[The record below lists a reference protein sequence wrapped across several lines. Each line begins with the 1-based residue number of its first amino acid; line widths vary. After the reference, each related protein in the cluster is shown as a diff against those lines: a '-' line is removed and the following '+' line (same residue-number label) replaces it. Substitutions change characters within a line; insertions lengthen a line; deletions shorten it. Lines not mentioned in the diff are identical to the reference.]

1 MYATFTV
8 PGEPQGKA
16 RARTLKS
23 GRSYT
28 PKKTAEY
35 EARIRRCYAEQVGRP
50 IVPPDEKRPV
60 YMQVLAVFP
69 IPVSYSKKR
78 RAAAEGQTVFPTKRP
93 DADNIAKAVC
103 DALNGTAYGDDAQI
117 VRLQVKKVYGEP
129 HLMVLIGEEEHDGTG
144 EENADQ
150 QREDGLGDAAGGV

>member
-1 MYATFTV
+1 MFWYGKKSIMYSSSL
-8 PGEPQGKA
+8 PE
-16 RARTLKS
+16 
-23 GRSYT
+23 SYIFYSAFSFILSLALT
-28 PKKTAEY
+28 
-35 EARIRRCYAEQVGRP
+35 
-50 IVPPDEKRPV
+50 
-60 YMQVLAVFP
+60 AVFP

-78 RAAAEGQTVFPTKRP
+78 RAAAEGQAVFPTKRP